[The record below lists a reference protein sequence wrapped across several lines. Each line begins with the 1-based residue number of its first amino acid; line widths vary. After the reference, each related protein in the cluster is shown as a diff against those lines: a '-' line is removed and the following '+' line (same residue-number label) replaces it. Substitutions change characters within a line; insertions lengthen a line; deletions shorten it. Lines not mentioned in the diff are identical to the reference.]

1 MMTRH
6 WPPLLC
12 AATVI
17 EPLSVYLTALDS
29 RLSMIVSHMSGSMSA
44 KRLMAVDD
52 QVKPGPRAQ
61 LGERRGDL
69 RGQRADIGAHQ
80 AGGGAARFDT
90 GELQQRV
97 DQAQQPPRVT
107 PGSTQPIRENRL
119 RTHVGERIF
128 QRSEQQR
135 QRSAEFVADIGQKRC
150 LGAVQFGQRIGPLP
164 LLLVRDHCG
173 QRRGQLV
180 GEQLTKA
187 AVLIIQRAARIDSH
201 HQRPRDRVL
210 AQR

>member
-1 MMTRH
+1 MRRNHDRAAQRVFDRVGQQVEHDRFPHVRIDVGQGLMT
-6 WPPLLC
+6 
-12 AATVI
+12 
-17 EPLSVYLTALDS
+17 
-29 RLSMIVSHMSGSMSA
+29 
-44 KRLMAVDD
+44 VDD

-61 LGERRGDL
+61 FGERRGDF

-107 PGSTQPIRENRL
+107 PGSTQPIPRNRL

-135 QRSAEFVADIGQKRC
+135 
-150 LGAVQFGQRIGPLP
+150 
-164 LLLVRDHCG
+164 
-173 QRRGQLV
+173 
-180 GEQLTKA
+180 
-187 AVLIIQRAARIDSH
+187 
-201 HQRPRDRVL
+201 
-210 AQR
+210 